1 MSNYEQ
7 DSSNN
12 YGSGDNSSSNN
23 SDSYGSG
30 NNGDNDFN
38 AGSGGGTGNTDSY
51 GGSGQS
57 GNNNSN
63 NDSYGSSNNDSYGGA
78 QQSSNNSSSDSYGG
92 SNDSSN
98 NNNSSSGNTQSQN
111 NDSYG
116 SGQSQNNNDSYGS
129 SNQGNMGQSNQT
141 STGQSNTSG
150 GASGGGMNSYVE
162 KGVEYGAKEAGYNM
176 NESTANKV
184 SSGISGELN
193 KFCEWIVQ
201 LASSFKPTPLST
213 MRAFSLLLHSFAFFF
228 YLSSVAS
235 SPVGLGQLFG
245 SDQPDQQ
252 TTPAQNPSPAHAES
266 NAQNPS
272 PAKAQ
277 SPAQNPPTAEVPAG
291 ASLASS
297 SAGSSSKPV
306 VAHFI
311 VGNAER
317 YTKDDWKTDIDRAG
331 SAGFD
336 GFALNVG
343 ETDWQVDQFHTAL
356 DAAAGT
362 DFKLFVSLDMTA
374 ISCSNTALLRRYF
387 TEFQESPQYLRMG
400 GKPVISTFA
409 GEQCTFGTANS
420 NDGWRSFIDS
430 TGAEPCFF
438 IPAFFF
444 NNPSTLEDYSV
455 MDGGFNWNAAWPAG
469 DFDINFDPDESWIRP
484 LGGRAYMAG
493 VSPWFFTHYSPDSYN
508 KNFIYLCDNWM
519 FAQRWELLV
528 ANRDRIAMVQGMTWN
543 DWGESH
549 YLGPLIKDEKEPESQ
564 AWVDRFDH
572 TGWLDL
578 FAYYAQA
585 FKTGDYPVIG
595 RDRIFLW
602 SRLYPSN
609 ANANDSLGRPAN
621 WQWTRDFLWAVV
633 LLTDPATV
641 MLRCGPNQGSWDV
654 PSGLSKLKLSLTV
667 DCSVTASVQRAD
679 GSGMDFSPAGFT
691 FSTTPASY
699 NFNAFVAASP

>member
-1 MSNYEQ
+1 
-7 DSSNN
+7 
-12 YGSGDNSSSNN
+12 
-23 SDSYGSG
+23 
-30 NNGDNDFN
+30 
-38 AGSGGGTGNTDSY
+38 
-51 GGSGQS
+51 
-57 GNNNSN
+57 
-63 NDSYGSSNNDSYGGA
+63 
-78 QQSSNNSSSDSYGG
+78 
-92 SNDSSN
+92 
-98 NNNSSSGNTQSQN
+98 
-111 NDSYG
+111 
-116 SGQSQNNNDSYGS
+116 
-129 SNQGNMGQSNQT
+129 
-141 STGQSNTSG
+141 
-150 GASGGGMNSYVE
+150 
-162 KGVEYGAKEAGYNM
+162 
-176 NESTANKV
+176 
-184 SSGISGELN
+184 
-193 KFCEWIVQ
+193 
-201 LASSFKPTPLST
+201 

-228 YLSSVAS
+228 YASSVAS

-252 TTPAQNPSPAHAES
+252 TTPAQAPSPAHAES
-266 NAQNPS
+266 HAQNPS

-291 ASLASS
+291 ASPTSTHSS

-317 YTKDDWKTDIDRAG
+317 YTKDDWKTDIDRAR

-387 TEFQESPQYLRMG
+387 TEFQDSPQYLRMG

-420 NDGWRSFIDS
+420 NDGWRSFMDS

-493 VSPWFFTHYSPDSYN
+493 VSPWFFTHYLSGSYN

-519 FAQRWELLV
+519 FAQRWELLI

-549 YLGPLIKDEKEPESQ
+549 YLGPLIQDEKEPESQ
-564 AWVDRFDH
+564 AWVDGFDH

-578 FAYYAQA
+578 FAYYAHA
-585 FKTGDYPVIG
+585 FKTGDYPAIG

-609 ANANDSLGRPAN
+609 VNANDSLGRPAN

-633 LLTDPATV
+633 LLTDSATV
-641 MLRCGPNQGSWDV
+641 ILRCGPNLESWDV
-654 PSGLSKLKLSLTV
+654 PSGLSKLKLLLTV

-679 GSGMDFSPAGFT
+679 GSGMDFLPAGFT
-691 FSTTPASY
+691 FSTTPPSY